1 MARRDI
7 HDDELGLPI
16 KLRPVSNGEFYPPE
30 TTPLLRRVAR
40 QARIA
45 IDANARRAG
54 VGRRQFLLSAAGSAT
69 VLSVLAACSKDD
81 DTKSGSATGGTYSVS
96 EESTV
101 DSAAAATELGGDE
114 FIFDVQGHLLEYPPE
129 GKDWPVP
136 QFAQASCG
144 AANPHDCFDRA
155 SFLDL
160 MFAQSDTRAL
170 VLSGIPGGEALFSSD
185 TMKSVIADADELRDS
200 GRVFMQPHLNAGVI
214 GPDKLPDAM
223 AALAEN
229 YPMIAW
235 KTYTH
240 AGGPGWYFDDHDSSA
255 PQVGRTFVRNA
266 LALGKPIIAVHKG
279 LNSVGGN
286 PANAPYSDPVDIGPI
301 AAEFPDARFVV
312 YHSGYDFVNGF
323 KEGPFDENATEHF
336 SVDRLVA
343 SVRTAGI
350 KPGGNVYA
358 ELGRTW
364 RFVMAKPTE
373 AAHTLGKL
381 LLTFGEDNVVWG
393 TDSIWYG
400 SPQDQIE
407 AFRAFEITVEFQ
419 EKYGYPALTRE
430 LKAKIF
436 GLNSARLYD
445 IDPVTVPCAL
455 TSEEAQ
461 ALRQRAGTKNETLGP
476 TDRAAIDALAA
487 AH

>member
-1 MARRDI
+1 MAP
-7 HDDELGLPI
+7 HDDADSQIGLPI
-16 KLRPVSNGEFYPPE
+16 KLRPVSNGEFYPPPAS
-30 TTPLLRRVAR
+30 PLLKRIARESRVA
-40 QARIA
+40 IE
-45 IDANARRAG
+45 ANARKAG
-54 VGRRQFLLSAAGSAT
+54 VSRRQFLLSAAGSAT
-69 VLSVLAACSKDD
+69 VLSVLAACSKSDD
-81 DTKSGSATGGTYSVS
+81 KASGTRTGGTYSVS
-96 EESTV
+96 PESIL
-101 DSAAAATELGGDE
+101 DNEAAAAELGGDE

-129 GKDWPVP
+129 GKSWPVP
-136 QFAQASCG
+136 NFVQAKCD
-144 AANPHDCFDRA
+144 ADDPHDCFDRA

-170 VLSGIPGGEALFSSD
+170 VLSGIPGGEALFSSA
-185 TMKSVIADADELRDS
+185 TMQSVIADAEELCGT
-200 GRVFMQPHLNAGVI
+200 GRVFMQPHLNAGAI

-223 AALAEN
+223 AALAQD

-255 PQVGRTFVRNA
+255 PQVGRMIVRNA
-266 LALGKPIIAVHKG
+266 LDLGKPIIAVHKG

-301 AAEFPDARFVV
+301 AAEFPAARFVV
-312 YHSGYDFVNGF
+312 YHSGYDFVNGY
-323 KEGPFDENATEHF
+323 KEGPFAEDASEQL

-343 SVRTAGI
+343 SVRRAGI
-350 KPGGNVYA
+350 KPGANVYA
-358 ELGRTW
+358 ELGSTW
-364 RFVMAKPTE
+364 RFLMGKPTE

-381 LLTFGEDNVVWG
+381 LLTFGPDNVVWG

-407 AFRAFEITVEFQ
+407 AFRAFEITSEFQ
-419 EKYGYPALTRE
+419 ERYGYPALTDE

-436 GLNSARLYD
+436 GLNSARLYG
-445 IDPVTVPCAL
+445 IDPVTVPCSI

-461 ALRQRAGTKNETLGP
+461 ALRQQAGTKNQTLGP
-476 TDRAAIDALAA
+476 VDKATIDALAA